1 MVSIDMKQSNFYSTV
16 DYINSLNMTSGYDL
30 YDANLSYSYN
40 YDESNYVTS
49 PFSNFTHQ
57 NDR

>member
-1 MVSIDMKQSNFYSTV
+1 MVSIQQSNFYSTV

-49 PFSNFTHQ
+49 PFSNFSHQ